1 MPPVKESND
10 LSQIRA
16 FLKSSNLDPNCIM
29 EFYASSADLVKAK
42 KEKILKLAPDCK
54 FFEKQEESFIHVL
67 YLNAKIEGDSTLLKE
82 LVEGFTK
89 SAFASSDANISKKS
103 SFEPS
108 LKLFPD

>member
-1 MPPVKESND
+1 MPPVKESKD

-16 FLKSSNLDPNCIM
+16 FLKSSNIDPSCIM
-29 EFYASSADLVKAK
+29 EFYAPSEQDVKAK
-42 KEKILKLAPDCK
+42 KEKILKLAPNCK

-67 YLNAKIEGDSTLLKE
+67 YINVKIEGDSTFLQE
-82 LVEGFTK
+82 LVEGFTN
-89 SAFASSDANISKKS
+89 SAFKSSDANISKKS